1 MHGCGARIRIIALMT
16 RVAGLVGGWVDI
28 ARRRRRGAR
37 VVRSSRA
44 TRRREYIA
52 HSCRSWMWCWF
63 LSRVGRVGIIIF
75 WERWR
80 WRDVAAGA
88 LTRRARARPRR
99 HSIAARAT
107 CRPAFTAHTRMA
119 QTEVTWEDQQRI
131 CAFSRMNA
139 RAHELAAELKA
150 TEKRVEDY
158 EEASTELVVNDE
170 DDVSFLLGEC
180 FVKMDNDSAET
191 RLEKLIQVEKG
202 KLEALKAERKALAD
216 GMSELKKV
224 RFCERRRRRR
234 RRRVY

>member
-1 MHGCGARIRIIALMT
+1 
-16 RVAGLVGGWVDI
+16 
-28 ARRRRRGAR
+28 
-37 VVRSSRA
+37 
-44 TRRREYIA
+44 
-52 HSCRSWMWCWF
+52 
-63 LSRVGRVGIIIF
+63 
-75 WERWR
+75 
-80 WRDVAAGA
+80 
-88 LTRRARARPRR
+88 
-99 HSIAARAT
+99 
-107 CRPAFTAHTRMA
+107 MA
-119 QTEVTWEDQQRI
+119 QTEVTWDDQQRI
-131 CAFSRMNA
+131 CAFSRMNT

-180 FVKMDNDSAET
+180 FVKMDNESAET

-234 RRRVY
+234 RVY

>member
-1 MHGCGARIRIIALMT
+1 
-16 RVAGLVGGWVDI
+16 
-28 ARRRRRGAR
+28 
-37 VVRSSRA
+37 
-44 TRRREYIA
+44 
-52 HSCRSWMWCWF
+52 
-63 LSRVGRVGIIIF
+63 
-75 WERWR
+75 
-80 WRDVAAGA
+80 
-88 LTRRARARPRR
+88 
-99 HSIAARAT
+99 
-107 CRPAFTAHTRMA
+107 
-119 QTEVTWEDQQRI
+119 
-131 CAFSRMNA
+131 MNA